1 MSNIFKKGTMM
12 MSSDKIDID
21 NGKIIQANRSYILG
35 KLVSDIEYLPNI
47 GYEKEPITV
56 MKNSSN
62 VVFYVKPISTEPK
75 YVEQIINK
83 YLNSGSTYIG
93 VDSHNYNIFP
103 VGYKLKDESEKIEIA
118 KKLFDNKIILFKP
131 YINVNSN
138 AKIHKNMDII
148 SVEDINEAHS
158 GYIYTYIPILNISND
173 EFENKFLNN
182 DPISLNGNYSDLSN
196 IGYVICGNYIYGYI
210 DSCKKSIRAI
220 DSWIFESENLKKYMI
235 DMSSEEFKNNSVAH
249 KDEMIFLERSYLEE
263 LDIHLTDEGIDIEK
277 KEDNY
282 DTEKSTSEF
291 ADENNEN
298 DFIHLN
304 INTEIK
310 FLNEFRD
317 KTLEHGLYYT
327 KTDLYNFHISVKSNM
342 LTILAGM
349 SGTGKTQ
356 IAKCYAEALGLSEE
370 NKNLLFLPISP
381 SYTEPEDLLG
391 YLNATTG
398 LYLPSS
404 TGLVDLLISA
414 EQNKDKMYAV
424 IFDEMNLSQIE
435 HWFAPFISL
444 LELNANERKLS
455 LYSQDCICYNKM
467 KYKNNVVIGDNILF
481 IGTVNLDETTKDLSD
496 RVLDRANVISL
507 KKRSFAEL
515 KENNDDIINANE
527 QKSINNIGFDEYNL
541 WINNKNFINT
551 FDIDELT
558 FFDKLHELLS
568 KQESI
573 NGISFRVLQGIANYI
588 NNIPY
593 DEDEALISRSDAFD
607 ICVKQRILTKIKGSD
622 RELDGLINID
632 YSNENEIGS
641 LYNLFNSEEAKKLS
655 EFKEVKIKIQQKFEE
670 LKKYGYTN

>member
-1 MSNIFKKGTMM
+1 

-21 NGKIIQANRSYILG
+21 NGKIIQANKSYILG
-35 KLVSDIEYLPNI
+35 KLVSDTEYLPNI

-62 VVFYVKPISTEPK
+62 VVFYVKPVSTEPK
-75 YVEQIINK
+75 YVEQTINK

-93 VDSHNYNIFP
+93 VDSHNYSIFP

-138 AKIHKNMDII
+138 GKIHKNMDVI
-148 SVEDINEAHS
+148 SVENINEAHS
-158 GYIYTYIPILNISND
+158 GYKYTYIPILNISNE
-173 EFENKFLNN
+173 EFEKKYLNKE
-182 DPISLNGNYSDLSN
+182 PINLNGNYSDLSN
-196 IGYVICGNYIYGYI
+196 IGYIICGNYIYGYI
-210 DSCKKSIRAI
+210 DSCKESVRAI
-220 DSWIFESENLKKYMI
+220 DSWIFQSENLKKYKI
-235 DMSSEEFKNNSVAH
+235 DMFGEDFIKNSVAQ
-249 KDEMIFLERSYLEE
+249 KEEMVFLERSYLEE
-263 LDIHLTDEGIDIEK
+263 LDIHLTDEGIDIDRK
-277 KEDNY
+277 KNDY
-282 DTEKSTSEF
+282 DTEKNS
-291 ADENNEN
+291 DECAEEKNEK

-356 IAKCYAEALGLSEE
+356 IAKCYAEALGVSEK
-370 NKNLLFLPISP
+370 NKDLLFLPISP

-391 YLNATTG
+391 YLNTTTG
-398 LYLPSS
+398 LYVPAS
-404 TGLVDLLISA
+404 TGLVDLLIEA
-414 EQNKDKMYAV
+414 DQNRNNMYVV

-455 LYSQDCICYNKM
+455 LYSEDCICYNKM
-467 KYKNNVVIGDNILF
+467 KYKNNVMIGDNILF

-507 KKRSFAEL
+507 KKRSFVELKENFEGL
-515 KENNDDIINANE
+515 KENNDEKVSVNEPKAINGI
-527 QKSINNIGFDEYNL
+527 SFSEYNL
-541 WINNKNFINT
+541 WINNNNRNFINT
-551 FDIDELT
+551 FNIDELR

-568 KQESI
+568 KQESMK
-573 NGISFRVLQGIANYI
+573 GISFRVLQGIANYM

-593 DEDEALISRSDAFD
+593 DEDEALISRRDAFD

-622 RELDGLINID
+622 RELDGLINSD
-632 YSNENEIGS
+632 YSNEDEMGN
-641 LYNLFNSEEAKKLS
+641 LYNLFNSDDAKKLS
-655 EFKEVKIKIQQKFEE
+655 EFKESKIRIQQKFEE

>member
-1 MSNIFKKGTMM
+1 MSI
-12 MSSDKIDID
+12 DKIDID
-21 NGKIIQANRSYILG
+21 NGKIIQANKSYILG
-35 KLVSDIEYLPNI
+35 KLVSDTEYLPNI

-62 VVFYVKPISTEPK
+62 VVFYVKPVSSEPK
-75 YVEQIINK
+75 YIEETINK

-93 VDSHNYNIFP
+93 VDSHNYSVFP
-103 VGYKLKDESEKIEIA
+103 IGYKMEDESEKIEIV
-118 KKLFDNKIILFKP
+118 KKIFTNKLILFKP

-138 AKIHKNMDII
+138 GKIHKNMNII
-148 SVEDINEAHS
+148 SIENINEAHS
-158 GYIYTYIPILNISND
+158 GYKYTYIPILNINND
-173 EFENKFLNN
+173 EFENKFLNKE
-182 DPISLNGNYSDLSN
+182 PINLSGNYSDLSN
-196 IGYVICGNYIYGYI
+196 IGYIICGNYIYGYI
-210 DSCKKSIRAI
+210 DSCKKSVRAI
-220 DSWIFESENLKKYMI
+220 DSWIFESENLKKYKI
-235 DMSSEEFKNNSVAH
+235 DMLGEDFRKNSVSK

-277 KEDNY
+277 KENSY
-282 DTEKSTSEF
+282 DSDKNESEF
-291 ADENNEN
+291 SEENNRS
-298 DFIHLN
+298 DLIHLN
-304 INTEIK
+304 IDTEIK

-356 IAKCYAEALGLSEE
+356 IVKCYAEALGLSEE
-370 NKNLLFLPISP
+370 NKSLLFLPISP

-391 YLNATTG
+391 YLNTSTG
-398 LYLPSS
+398 LYIPSS
-404 TGLVDLLISA
+404 TGLVDLLIEA

-435 HWFAPFISL
+435 YWFAPFISL
-444 LELNANERKLS
+444 LELNSTERKLS
-455 LYSQDCICYNKM
+455 LYSEDCICYNKM
-467 KYKNNVVIGDNILF
+467 KYRNNVTIGDNILF

-515 KENNDDIINANE
+515 KENNDAIINVNKQNLIKDISFNE
-527 QKSINNIGFDEYNL
+527 YKL
-541 WINNKNFINT
+541 WINNKNFIDT
-551 FDIDELT
+551 FDIDELI

-568 KQESI
+568 KQESMK
-573 NGISFRVLQGIANYI
+573 GISFRTLQGIANYI

-622 RELDGLINID
+622 RELDGLINSD
-632 YSNENEIGS
+632 YSNENKIGS
-641 LYNLFNSEEAKKLS
+641 LYDLFNSDEAKKLS
-655 EFKEVKIKIQQKFEE
+655 EFDEVKIKIQQKFEE
-670 LKKYGYTN
+670 LKKYGYAN